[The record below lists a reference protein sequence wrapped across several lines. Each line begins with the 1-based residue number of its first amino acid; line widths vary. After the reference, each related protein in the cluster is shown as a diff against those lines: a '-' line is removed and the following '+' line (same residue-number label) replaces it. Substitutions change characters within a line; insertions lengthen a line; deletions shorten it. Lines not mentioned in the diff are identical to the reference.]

1 VSSSDEQAPH
11 EGERAKSPSSRSLH
25 GLDGLN
31 FLMADVRDGLGPFL
45 SVYLKGT
52 QHWGSGDIGLVMA
65 ASGIAAAICQI
76 PAGLLVDAVR
86 AKRLLIAISGLL
98 VAAGCL
104 LIAFFPKLPTVLAA
118 QITLG
123 AASAI
128 IPPCLAALSLG
139 IVGHRFLPAR
149 ISRNES
155 FNHAGNFMAAVLA
168 GALGQYVGVIWLFY
182 LICGFA
188 VASAVVVLLIKPK
201 EIDHELARGSE
212 SPAGNDAQ
220 HHPIAFSEL
229 WKKRDLRIFII
240 SVILFHFGNAAML
253 PLAGQVIAKTH
264 PGMDVIALSACVIA
278 AQLVMV
284 GVAALVGRAMH
295 KGVGRKK
302 IFLVALAVLPI
313 RGALFSMTSS
323 PYAVVAI
330 QLLDGVAAGIF
341 GVIAVVI
348 ASDLMR
354 GTGRFNLAQGLMA
367 LAVGVG
373 AALSNITGGYVVE
386 KFGFTAGFLTLSA
399 IGGLALIFFAVFMPE
414 TTPRKDSTVGQGTGS
429 QDLIPTSP

>member
-1 VSSSDEQAPH
+1 VNPQA
-11 EGERAKSPSSRSLH
+11 ERARADAEAPRSPSPRTLR

-45 SVYLKGT
+45 SVYLKGS
-52 QHWGSGDIGLVMA
+52 QHWGSGNIGLVMA

-86 AKRLLIAISGLL
+86 VKRLLIAISSLL
-98 VAAGCL
+98 VGTGCL

-139 IVGHRFLPAR
+139 VVGHRLLPAR
-149 ISRNES
+149 ISRNEG
-155 FNHAGNFMAAVLA
+155 FNHAGNFVAAVLA
-168 GALGQYVGVIWLFY
+168 GGLGQYVGVNWLFY

-188 VASAVVVLLIKPK
+188 VASALVVLLIKPK
-201 EIDHELARGSE
+201 EIDHELARGAE
-212 SPAGNDAQ
+212 STTDAQ
-220 HHPIAFSEL
+220 GHRRPVAFAQL
-229 WKKRDLRIFII
+229 WKRRDLKVFII

-253 PLAGQVIAKTH
+253 PLAGQVIAKVH
-264 PGMDVIALSACVIA
+264 PGMDVVALSACIIC
-278 AQLVMV
+278 AQLVMIA
-284 GVAALVGRAMH
+284 VAATVGHAMR

-302 IFLVALAVLPI
+302 IFLVALAVLPA
-313 RGALFSMTSS
+313 RGVLFSMTSS

-367 LAVGVG
+367 LAVGIG

-386 KFGFTAGFLTLSA
+386 KFGFTTGFLTLAAISA
-399 IGGLALIFFAVFMPE
+399 LALIFFAVFMPE
-414 TTPRKDSTVGQGTGS
+414 TRPEEDGTAAPGGQPR
-429 QDLIPTSP
+429 DLIPTSA